1 MKKGKEIRIRE
12 HLMVLHPLKA
22 LWWPAEDTLI
32 CSDVHIGKGSHFR
45 RAGIPVPKLVN
56 AANLWNLVELLEH
69 YTPSKLIFLGDL
81 FHSDKNREWLELVD
95 CLERFPEVQCILVL
109 GNHEFLDQAQYEQLG
124 FRIETALLIQDILFT
139 HEPDAADRSN
149 AFNICGHLHPAIRL
163 TGKAK
168 QSMRIPCFWQTTD
181 RAIMPAFGEFTG
193 TSTIKPG
200 KNDALYGFVDHQVVQ
215 LN

>member
-1 MKKGKEIRIRE
+1 MKKGKEIHIRE

-22 LWWPAEDTLI
+22 LWWPAQDVLV

-45 RAGIPVPKLVN
+45 KAGIPVPKLVN

-95 CLERFPEVQCILVL
+95 CLERFPSVQCTLVL
-109 GNHEFLDQAQYEQLG
+109 GNHEFLERLHYENLG
-124 FRIETALLIQDILFT
+124 FHIVSELHIEDILFT
-139 HEPDAADRSN
+139 HEPRTDVPHN
-149 AFNICGHLHPAIRL
+149 AYNICGHLHPAIRL

-168 QSMRIPCFWQTTD
+168 LSVKIPCFWQTTH
-181 RAIMPAFGEFTG
+181 RAVMPAFGEFTG
-193 TSTIKPG
+193 TSSIKPSQ
-200 KNDALYGFVDHQVVQ
+200 KDSLYGFLDNQVVQ